1 MSRSK
6 TASKQAEILDAA
18 ARVFS
23 ARPYHLVLIDDVAE
37 AAHVGKGTIYRYFE
51 TKEDLHFA
59 AILYGFD
66 ALADALSEASLR
78 ATGPDERLERIAH
91 DVIAFFRERADLSK
105 LLMENERRFEA
116 RTEELDKRR
125 EVLQRL
131 VEECLTD
138 GAASGAFRV
147 PNVPAAA
154 TLFRG
159 MIRAAVESRNPSD
172 TPEGLAAVI
181 VEIFVQGVGRRSA
194 SSAPPRKAGAEA

>member
-1 MSRSK
+1 MPRSK
-6 TASKQAEILDAA
+6 TATKQAEILDAA

-66 ALADALSEASLR
+66 ALAEALSGAALR
-78 ATGPDERLERIAH
+78 GMDPAERLERIAH
-91 DVIAFFRERADLSK
+91 EVIDFFRERGNLSK

-116 RTEELDKRR
+116 RTEQVDRRR

-131 VEECLTD
+131 VEECLAD
-138 GAASGAFRV
+138 GAASGVFRV
-147 PNVPAAA
+147 SDTTAAA

-181 VEIFVQGVGRRSA
+181 LEIFVQGVGRRSA
-194 SSAPPRKAGAEA
+194 

>member
-23 ARPYHLVLIDDVAE
+23 ARPYHLVLIDDVAQ

-66 ALADALSEASLR
+66 ALAGALSEASPR
-78 ATGPDERLERIAH
+78 DTDPAVRLERIAH
-91 DVIAFFRERADLSK
+91 EVIAFFRERGNLSK

-131 VEECLTD
+131 VEECLAE
-138 GAASGAFRV
+138 GVASGVFRV
-147 PNVPAAA
+147 PDVAAAA

-172 TPEGLAAVI
+172 TPERLAAVI
-181 VEIFVQGVGRRSA
+181 LDIFVQGVGRR
-194 SSAPPRKAGAEA
+194 GLEE